1 MTLPFILRFF
11 WIIIAETI
19 GDFVLF
25 PFWWYTKGFVRALK
39 GIGRSI
45 AERQQSL
52 ALLLWIANLFR
63 PMYGQEDWQGKIISF
78 VFRVLILFWRLLLFF
93 AWLAL
98 MGVVLVGYCI
108 LPVLALYGIVQ
119 NLK

>member
-1 MTLPFILRFF
+1 MTFPFALRFF
-11 WIIIAETI
+11 FILIVETV

-25 PFWWYTKGFVRALK
+25 PFWWYTKGLVRTVR
-39 GIGRSI
+39 GIGRAI

-78 VFRVLILFWRLLLFF
+78 VFRILILLWRLLLFF
-93 AWLAL
+93 VWLAL
-98 MGVVLVGYCI
+98 MGVVLFCYLA
-108 LPVLALYGIVQ
+108 LPLLALYGIVQ